1 MTDELIMQWGE
12 SNKALMKA
20 KMTQE
25 FTESRREL
33 EKVTEAVNQRL
44 DYLNITMDSRINIES
59 EKQNSKLDTFKATS
73 SPKKQKDENLQE
85 IKDKKI
91 LDEIVKINER
101 IDQLEEINLDLQ
113 GNVLEK
119 EMDKGKNL
127 KKKKNN

>member
-73 SPKKQKDENLQE
+73 SPKK
-85 IKDKKI
+85 
-91 LDEIVKINER
+91 
-101 IDQLEEINLDLQ
+101 
-113 GNVLEK
+113 
-119 EMDKGKNL
+119 
-127 KKKKNN
+127 